1 MSEVLRVEGLTA
13 GYGPV
18 PVVKDLTL
26 HVDGNEIVAVIGPN
40 GAGKTTLMLA
50 VAGIL
55 NTMKG
60 RIILMGEDLT
70 NVPAYERV
78 VRGLVLSLER
88 RRLFPDMSVYE
99 NVMAGAFRRRDGDGI
114 KHDYK
119 MVSELFPI
127 IEQRRRQLAGTL
139 SGGEQQ
145 MVAIARALMARP
157 RVLLLDEPSVGL
169 APLARKIVFDKV
181 KEIRDR
187 QGISILLVEQDA
199 SLALQY
205 ADRAYVLEQGQI
217 SLTGTGVEL
226 LNSPVVRRSY
236 IGL

>member
-50 VAGIL
+50 IAGIL

>member
-181 KEIRDR
+181 REIRDR

>member
-18 PVVKDLTL
+18 TVVKDLTL

>member
-78 VRGLVLSLER
+78 VRGLALSLER

-99 NVMAGAFRRRDGDGI
+99 NVMAGAFRRRDGDG
-114 KHDYK
+114 
-119 MVSELFPI
+119 
-127 IEQRRRQLAGTL
+127 
-139 SGGEQQ
+139 
-145 MVAIARALMARP
+145 
-157 RVLLLDEPSVGL
+157 
-169 APLARKIVFDKV
+169 
-181 KEIRDR
+181 
-187 QGISILLVEQDA
+187 
-199 SLALQY
+199 
-205 ADRAYVLEQGQI
+205 
-217 SLTGTGVEL
+217 
-226 LNSPVVRRSY
+226 
-236 IGL
+236 

>member
-1 MSEVLRVEGLTA
+1 MREVLRVEGLTA

-119 MVSELFPI
+119 MVSEFFPI
-127 IEQRRRQLAGTL
+127 IEQRRRQLAG
-139 SGGEQQ
+139 
-145 MVAIARALMARP
+145 
-157 RVLLLDEPSVGL
+157 
-169 APLARKIVFDKV
+169 
-181 KEIRDR
+181 
-187 QGISILLVEQDA
+187 
-199 SLALQY
+199 
-205 ADRAYVLEQGQI
+205 
-217 SLTGTGVEL
+217 
-226 LNSPVVRRSY
+226 
-236 IGL
+236 

>member
-226 LNSPVVRRSY
+226 LNSPAVRRSY

>member
-1 MSEVLRVEGLTA
+1 VSEVLRVEGLTA

>member
-1 MSEVLRVEGLTA
+1 MREVLRVEGLTA
-13 GYGPV
+13 GYGSV
-18 PVVKDLTL
+18 PVVRDLTL

-50 VAGIL
+50 IAGIL

-70 NVPAYERV
+70 NVPGYERV
-78 VRGLVLSLER
+78 VRGLVLSPER

-99 NVMAGAFRRRDGDGI
+99 NVMAGAFRRKDRDGI
-114 KHDYK
+114 KQDYK

-127 IEQRRRQLAGTL
+127 IEQRKKQLAGTL

-181 KEIRDR
+181 REIRDR
-187 QGISILLVEQDA
+187 QGISILVVEQDA

>member
-1 MSEVLRVEGLTA
+1 MREVLRVEGLTA

-181 KEIRDR
+181 REIRDR